1 MSITA
6 TFYTF
11 SKRKNSTAV
20 PSGGSS
26 KNIYI
31 KDPSSVLSP
40 QILIETSNP
49 TAYNYCYIPTFD
61 RYYFISDWVSDHNM
75 WQANCSVD
83 VLASWRSTI
92 LNSYQYVTRS
102 ATHKN
107 SNIIDS
113 RYPMTKQ
120 VQVVT
125 DKQSSPFDAVD
136 PNLGDV
142 PTYVMGLISNTDQAA
157 TKIQGIQ
164 YLQLT
169 RGQARQIL
177 RMLLN
182 QDYFNLGPAEALF
195 GITPAVIKTIMNPS
209 QYISESYILPFK
221 RTGDTCA
228 FPKAIVSSGDSSI
241 GLGWWSVPVSGLGTV
256 YSISGADN
264 VSRNITRNVQFNI
277 GAHPQST
284 SHGDYTNKS
293 PFSQFTLFAGPF
305 GEIPLDINL
314 TGTVGLD
321 IYCRII
327 TDFKGNSTLWVK
339 ALNHSADFDDELNQI
354 LGKRKTN
361 VAVDMPM
368 IVGKTN
374 AVGAVTSMTGIATGA
389 ALSGGASLPL
399 STGGVIDAAASLM
412 PRFYSTGSASSD
424 AFILEPWY
432 LQSEYHL
439 LAAENSAVNIIGSP
453 FMDTI
458 QLNELNGYTE
468 CDNVWLDIPCYESE
482 YDEIINYLKT
492 GFYIVKD

>member
-20 PSGGSS
+20 PTGGTS
-26 KNIYI
+26 KSITL
-31 KDPSSVLSP
+31 KDPVSVLSP
-40 QILIETSNP
+40 QILLEISNP
-49 TAYNYCYIPTFD
+49 TSYNYCYIPTFG
-61 RYYFISDWVSDHNM
+61 RYYFISDWVSDHGM

-83 VLASWRSTI
+83 VLATYRSTI
-92 LNSYQYVTRS
+92 LSSYQYVTRS
-102 ATHKN
+102 ATRKN

-113 RYPMTKQ
+113 KYPMTKQ
-120 VQVVT
+120 CQVVT
-125 DKQSSPFDAVD
+125 DRQSSPFDAVD
-136 PNLGDV
+136 ANLGDL
-142 PTYVMGLISNTDQAA
+142 PTYVLGLINNTDQDA

-169 RGQARQIL
+169 RGQARKIL
-177 RMLLN
+177 RMILN
-182 QDYFNLGPAEALF
+182 QDYFGLGSTEAMF
-195 GITPAVIKTIMNPS
+195 GITPAVIKTILNPS
-209 QYISESYILPFK
+209 QYISESYILPF
-221 RTGDTCA
+221 RREGNDCA
-228 FPKAIVSSGDSSI
+228 FPKTIVSSGDSNI

-264 VSRNITRNVQFNI
+264 SARTVTKNVQFTI
-277 GAHPQST
+277 GAHPQT
-284 SHGDYTNKS
+284 ASHGDYTNKS

-314 TGTVGLD
+314 TGTTDLG
-321 IYCRII
+321 IYCRVI

-339 ALNHSADFDDELNQI
+339 ALNHSSDFDDELNQI

-368 IVGKTN
+368 VVGKTN

-399 STGGVIDAAASLM
+399 SSGGIIDAASSLM

-424 AFILEPWY
+424 AFIREPWY

-439 LAAENSAVNIIGSP
+439 LSADTSAVNIIGSP

-468 CDNVWLDIPCYESE
+468 CDNVWLEIACYDNE
-482 YDEIINYLKT
+482 YDQIINYMRN

>member
-11 SKRKNSTAV
+11 SKRKNSTAR

-26 KNIYI
+26 KNIFL
-31 KDPSSVLSP
+31 KDPTSVLSP
-40 QILIETSNP
+40 QILLETTNP

-61 RYYFISDWVSDHNM
+61 RYYFISDWVSDHGM

-83 VLASWRSTI
+83 VLASWRSDI

-102 ATHKN
+102 ATRKN

-113 RYPMTKQ
+113 KYPMTKD
-120 VQVVT
+120 VSVIT
-125 DKQSSPFDAVD
+125 DKQNSPFDAVD
-136 PNLGDV
+136 ATLADL
-142 PTYVMGLISNTDQAA
+142 PTYVMGIVNNTDQDA

-169 RGQARQIL
+169 RGQARKIL
-177 RMLLN
+177 RMVLN
-182 QDYFNLGPAEALF
+182 QDYFGLGSAEALA

-209 QYISESYILPFK
+209 QYIVESYILPFY
-221 RTGDTCA
+221 RNGDTCA
-228 FPKAIVSSGDSSI
+228 FPKTIVSSGDSSI

-264 VSRNITRNVQFNI
+264 NVRTVTKNVQFSI
-277 GAHPQST
+277 SAHPQQT
-284 SHGDYTNKS
+284 THGDYTNKS

-314 TGTVGLD
+314 TGTTGLG
-321 IYCRII
+321 IYCRVI

-339 ALNHSADFDDELNQI
+339 ALNHSSDFDDELNQI

-374 AVGAVTSMTGIATGA
+374 AVGAVTTTAGIATGA

-399 STGGVIDAAASLM
+399 SAGGVIDAAGSLM
-412 PRFYSTGSASSD
+412 PRFYATGSASSD
-424 AFILEPWY
+424 AFIREPWY
-432 LQSEYHL
+432 LQSEYHIL
-439 LAAENSAVNIIGSP
+439 TAENSAVNIIGSP

-468 CDNVWLDIPCYESE
+468 CDNVWLDIACYEAE
-482 YDEIINYLKT
+482 YDEIISYLKN